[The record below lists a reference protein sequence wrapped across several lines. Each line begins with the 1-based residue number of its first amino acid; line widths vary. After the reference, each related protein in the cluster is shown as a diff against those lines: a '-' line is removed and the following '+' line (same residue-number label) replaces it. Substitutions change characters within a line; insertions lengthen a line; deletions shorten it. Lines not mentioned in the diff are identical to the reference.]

1 MEYRASLLAGHGFA
15 TLALAY
21 YDFEDLPK
29 EFDSINMDYFE
40 EALCYMLQHSKVLLM
55 SFIVSFSLDRFPERV
70 ALHSPV
76 PRALM
81 LLHSSFRGFFWRLP

>member
-29 EFDSINMDYFE
+29 EFDGRNTDYFE
-40 EALCYMLQHSKVLLM
+40 EAVCYMLQHPQVLLM
-55 SFIVSFSLDRFPERV
+55 SFTVSFSLDV
-70 ALHSPV
+70 SPS
-76 PRALM
+76 LCTHLC
-81 LLHSSFRGFFWRLP
+81 LLLLVQLYF